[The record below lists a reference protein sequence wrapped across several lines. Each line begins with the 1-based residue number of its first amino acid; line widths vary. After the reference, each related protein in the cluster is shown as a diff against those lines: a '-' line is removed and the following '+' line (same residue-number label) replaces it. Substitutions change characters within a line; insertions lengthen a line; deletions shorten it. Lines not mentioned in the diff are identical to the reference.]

1 MSVVAPPIHNE
12 CNASGLRRNFA
23 TTLLAARRARP
34 HLTNLRE
41 LSTRPYLTTLTE
53 LPNRYEARGAWSE
66 RLRKHDISTNLRPM
80 APRLPSRATSIHDP
94 CLEPAHV
101 RFESVPSHISALQ
114 THLDL
119 VNLSLSTVFQLHALR
134 ITATSPRVKQ
144 CTSWTTKIS
153 SDCATKRYLKHRHSH
168 TTFPSFPHH
177 IIT

>member
-66 RLRKHDISTNLRPM
+66 RLRKHDNSTNLRPM
-80 APRLPSRATSIHDP
+80 APRLPSRTTSIREP
-94 CLEPAHV
+94 CLVPARV
-101 RFESVPSHISALQ
+101 RFESVPSHISAPQ

-119 VNLSLSTVFQLHALR
+119 VDQSPSTVIQLHALGR
-134 ITATSPRVKQ
+134 TARSTRVRQ
-144 CTSWTTKIS
+144 FTSWTTKIS
-153 SDCATKRYLKHRHSH
+153 SDRATRKYLKHRHRH
-168 TTFPSFPHH
+168 TTFPSCTHH
-177 IIT
+177 TTT